1 MISNYFVIVLIVYQS
16 IVHASD
22 LTPLNNIELAGL
34 KRVVI
39 FEFLTANFS
48 NFFKFSFG
56 YKYLSYYLSTHLALL
71 NIFDAI
77 NCPEFSAHCPR
88 LARGEI
94 CPPSADVQPCNNNYQ
109 RIGIEC
115 INGSVTQLYFH
126 SKCGQRSLS
135 GALPGQH
142 LAKLSN
148 LVGSTHF
155 CSLYDSLFF
164 RRNLASLMH
173 FL

>member
-1 MISNYFVIVLIVYQS
+1 MIPSKSVFLASMIKVDGYFFFILILSKIFNNSN
-16 IVHASD
+16 
-22 LTPLNNIELAGL
+22 
-34 KRVVI
+34 
-39 FEFLTANFS
+39 
-48 NFFKFSFG
+48 
-56 YKYLSYYLSTHLALL
+56 SYCLALL